1 MPRAPDGGQPIL
13 PVGTLPIDGIPRD
26 GEEYLAMVRAEAQ
39 QAPSILVH
47 AVQEAPLATPA
58 PQPVGDARMP
68 THAWCTVFV
77 ERFKRLRYSVQMLRP
92 TKAAHVRIPSVHEE
106 SRWYAFVHGRAA
118 PNEHERQGMLVSGA
132 CSDSES
138 EVSELLD
145 VHDLAAH
152 GYRFREPSLA
162 ILAQLDT
169 SDAVALTKLFRKWM
183 QHAQFTQGDAVL
195 HPVHARWLF
204 GLLACLDDEDVSS
217 EDMASLRVLARACIK
232 CLVRARQQHTQHEGG
247 AWMIL
252 IVLAG
257 VCGQRDLWDEAQA
270 RLGPGGGG
278 TP

>member
-1 MPRAPDGGQPIL
+1 MPRAPEGGQPSL
-13 PVGTLPIDGIPRD
+13 PVGTLPVDGIPRD

-39 QAPSILVH
+39 NAPSILVH
-47 AVQEAPLATPA
+47 AMEEAPLATPA
-58 PQPVGDARMP
+58 PQPGGDARMP

-77 ERFKRLRYSVQMLRP
+77 ERFKRLRYSVRVLRP
-92 TKAAHVRIPSVHEE
+92 TGTVRARIPGVHEE
-106 SRWYAFVHGRAA
+106 SRWYAYVHGRAA
-118 PNEHERQGMLVSGA
+118 PNEDERQHMLASGA
-132 CSDSES
+132 GSDSES

-145 VHDLAAH
+145 AHDLTAH

-162 ILAQLDT
+162 VLAQLDT
-169 SDAVALTKLFRKWM
+169 REAVALTKLFRKWM

-204 GLLACLDDEDVSS
+204 GLLACLDDDVSG

-232 CLVRARQQHTQHEGG
+232 CLVRARQQSTQHEGG

-252 IVLAG
+252 AVLAG

-278 TP
+278 PA